1 MIVSNLQVGIPN
13 GMPGNNGVGVLVIGA
28 GKRQYRNILRI
39 SHMVEDGTLKTD
51 ETLQEV
57 FKGAKEGNGRLHLI
71 GCFTNS
77 MEEAY
82 DYSYRIQL

>member
-1 MIVSNLQVGIPN
+1 
-13 GMPGNNGVGVLVIGA
+13 MPGNNGVGVLVIGA
-28 GKRQYRNILRI
+28 GKRQYRNIMRI
-39 SHMVEDGTLKTD
+39 SHMIEDGTLKTD

-57 FKGAKEGNGRLHLI
+57 FKGTKEGNGRLHLI

-82 DYSYRIQL
+82 SYVIESKL